1 MVICYIAGTYCYHSD
16 HLGSA
21 TWITTKTGQPVE
33 YLHYMP
39 YGELWRDQRAT
50 SYNER
55 FRFTGKERDSE
66 TGYDYFGA
74 RYYSSA
80 LPSWLSVDPLSAKY
94 PNVSPY
100 AYCNW
105 NPVKNVDLDGMD
117 WYETE
122 EGQIKWTK
130 CSSQLEMNKG
140 GINGKYLDK
149 LFVSFDGYLDEQL
162 GIGNNLFTEG
172 AKLATATVYGLTPND
187 IESYPAFTM
196 TSDYNAYGAIADGTY
211 VVYNLDDRS
220 GPLNS
225 TYLVNNGDPIDCLNG
240 INPSN
245 INPYSSTQKNN
256 IWIHRS
262 NNNGDMLPFGKDGK
276 YHPLSTGCL
285 IIAPT
290 RSQNGKV
297 IQKGWNQF
305 VNQIGSVDTFT
316 IRLKRK

>member
-1 MVICYIAGTYCYHSD
+1 
-16 HLGSA
+16 
-21 TWITTKTGQPVE
+21 
-33 YLHYMP
+33 
-39 YGELWRDQRAT
+39 
-50 SYNER
+50 
-55 FRFTGKERDSE
+55 
-66 TGYDYFGA
+66 
-74 RYYSSA
+74 
-80 LPSWLSVDPLSAKY
+80 
-94 PNVSPY
+94 
-100 AYCNW
+100 
-105 NPVKNVDLDGMD
+105 
-117 WYETE
+117 
-122 EGQIKWTK
+122 
-130 CSSQLEMNKG
+130 MNKG